1 MLFKWVQAEAQSLCF
16 ICVGGTSTRS
26 PFKDG
31 MFHSSAFSLA
41 GSPHLLPDVVLMSSK
56 LHATWSNRVDSL
68 RVTMIRS
75 PVLLAHGIFTLSFYP
90 VKEKDLLLL
99 LFWISG
105 ARKSLMPFT
114 SPVQH
119 NLVMLCIHPCIHPS
133 RISSLWNISAYTV
146 RGELEDNMN
155 KRIIS
160 HL

>member
-1 MLFKWVQAEAQSLCF
+1 MSPGRGTVFVFYMCWGHKHTFPFQRWDVPFLCF
-16 ICVGGTSTRS
+16 LFGRFRS
-26 PFKDG
+26 P
-31 MFHSSAFSLA
+31 
-41 GSPHLLPDVVLMSSK
+41 PSK